1 MQAWAPTAAKSRQSR
16 ISARLPLIGR
26 DGVLATASKSTLR
39 PALACKYTGVVS
51 QAIIITGMH
60 RSGTS
65 LVSNWLQSAGVNIGD
80 RLLEPNVANPRGYF
94 EDVDFYS
101 YHEQLLH
108 EHGQTY
114 LHVDPGFVFA
124 PTPTAVAGARQL
136 LDRRADR
143 PLWGWKDPR
152 TSLFLNF
159 WHDLL
164 PDARYLFVYRHPL
177 NVLLS
182 LLRRGEFDNHPCP
195 ISGVDAWQ
203 RYNSRISKFYDE
215 HPGQCVL
222 IHIDGVVCR
231 FEHLAEQLQQKLD
244 LPIRLDA
251 AAWKQIFHADELR
264 SAAYPPAAL
273 AVLEKVAPGI
283 HTLYQQL
290 EAQADIPA
298 PAETRDTGQVVAPSL
313 AALVQFAGELPTPLS
328 MPVRHGVLHLLVSLL
343 APEPTEKMLGRSGE
357 QARGAQKLIDW
368 LWMKV
373 RQLEGTISEQQA
385 NLQAKQQDLD
395 SQARQVQALS
405 AELDRIYRT
414 RTWKML
420 QAIGVIRTDN
430 KKHLAA

>member
-1 MQAWAPTAAKSRQSR
+1 
-16 ISARLPLIGR
+16 
-26 DGVLATASKSTLR
+26 
-39 PALACKYTGVVS
+39 
-51 QAIIITGMH
+51 
-60 RSGTS
+60 
-65 LVSNWLQSAGVNIGD
+65 
-80 RLLEPNVANPRGYF
+80 
-94 EDVDFYS
+94 
-101 YHEQLLH
+101 
-108 EHGQTY
+108 
-114 LHVDPGFVFA
+114 
-124 PTPTAVAGARQL
+124 
-136 LDRRADR
+136 
-143 PLWGWKDPR
+143 
-152 TSLFLNF
+152 
-159 WHDLL
+159 
-164 PDARYLFVYRHPL
+164 
-177 NVLLS
+177 
-182 LLRRGEFDNHPCP
+182 
-195 ISGVDAWQ
+195 
-203 RYNSRISKFYDE
+203 
-215 HPGQCVL
+215 
-222 IHIDGVVCR
+222 
-231 FEHLAEQLQQKLD
+231 
-244 LPIRLDA
+244 LDA